1 MAQVISSAVN
11 AVAARATVSS
21 ASHSSSRV
29 SAFTRRSAL
38 AHGSSAQFE
47 RRSVAA
53 KAQRQV
59 HAIVAEEVESEAAT
73 EGVTY
78 EDFARLLVD
87 YQFNYKVGDKITGK
101 VFRCDGKGAW
111 VDIGAKAAALCPGSE
126 ASLATV
132 RNAAAVFDVGEDY
145 EFEIIRDDDGDGTLT
160 LSVRKIQLEAAW
172 NRCREMQAEN
182 EAVTGEVLSVNRGGL
197 LIEVEHLRGFV
208 PQSHIAVR
216 TANREDFVGQTIAVK
231 FLEVDEEKNRLVM
244 SNRLA
249 TDMVAGEG
257 LEVGDVCKGIVQ
269 AVKPYGA
276 FVDVGGTS
284 GLLHISQISH
294 ERIVAVE
301 NVLSPGDELKVL
313 ILSKDKE
320 RGRLSLSTKKLE
332 PSPGDML
339 RNPALVMEKAEEM
352 GRAFRERV
360 AAAEAAAAE
369 ESASATQELAE
380 AKASQDEGDSAE
392 AEAPAEE

>member
-1 MAQVISSAVN
+1 
-11 AVAARATVSS
+11 
-21 ASHSSSRV
+21 
-29 SAFTRRSAL
+29 
-38 AHGSSAQFE
+38 
-47 RRSVAA
+47 
-53 KAQRQV
+53 
-59 HAIVAEEVESEAAT
+59 
-73 EGVTY
+73 
-78 EDFARLLVD
+78 
-87 YQFNYKVGDKITGK
+87 